1 MYHIFNQKVFPSNS
15 PHLHSHCDTLVQPSF
30 PDLSLKQLQVLY
42 CWVLSTVGYKTVL
55 PFKCWPAL
63 NIAKNTYI
71 NAHNLPLCRNLS
83 VPWTLLNITKLVL
96 SLTLA
101 LLPISDL
108 LFLVYVYQGGG
119 VVAQVHIV
127 ANIVRAASYLL
138 ALLLMLNC
146 KRRGEVTSGSLFIYW
161 LVASACAAIT
171 FRF

>member
-1 MYHIFNQKVFPSNS
+1 MLEK
-15 PHLHSHCDTLVQPSF
+15 TLII
-30 PDLSLKQLQVLY
+30 DL
-42 CWVLSTVGYKTVL
+42 
-55 PFKCWPAL
+55 
-63 NIAKNTYI
+63 
-71 NAHNLPLCRNLS
+71 NLPVCRNHS

-108 LFLVYVYQGGG
+108 LFLVYVYQDGG
-119 VVAQVHIV
+119 VVAQVHIL
-127 ANIVRAASYLL
+127 ANIVRAVSYLL

-161 LVASACAAIT
+161 LVASTCMAIT

>member
-1 MYHIFNQKVFPSNS
+1 M
-15 PHLHSHCDTLVQPSF
+15 
-30 PDLSLKQLQVLY
+30 
-42 CWVLSTVGYKTVL
+42 
-55 PFKCWPAL
+55 
-63 NIAKNTYI
+63 
-71 NAHNLPLCRNLS
+71 
-83 VPWTLLNITKLVL
+83 PWTLLNITKLVL

-171 FRF
+171 FRFEAVFLVVVELGD

>member
-1 MYHIFNQKVFPSNS
+1 M
-15 PHLHSHCDTLVQPSF
+15 
-30 PDLSLKQLQVLY
+30 
-42 CWVLSTVGYKTVL
+42 
-55 PFKCWPAL
+55 
-63 NIAKNTYI
+63 
-71 NAHNLPLCRNLS
+71 CRNLS

-171 FRF
+171 FRFYSNCFCL